1 MRTKQFFIS
10 LGAALVLG
18 ACGGSDDG
26 ALPEAPAAANTVP
39 DSALASS
46 SAYTEFVGSMLRRFM
61 CVSSCFVDALSLAA
75 AACPSLR
82 YRLRASL
89 GSSRSRRPSPI
100 RFRPSTASAMA
111 TPG

>member
-46 SAYTEFVGSMLRRFM
+46 SAYTEFVGTVVRSDSVEALTLGATDAP
-61 CVSSCFVDALSLAA
+61 VSDSEAPVPVS
-75 AACPSLR
+75 
-82 YRLRASL
+82 
-89 GSSRSRRPSPI
+89 
-100 RFRPSTASAMA
+100 
-111 TPG
+111 